1 MIQKAVGD
9 DAAAMD
15 NWQLH
20 HDDVPA
26 HASSLLNSFLAKHQI
41 TQVTQPRY
49 NPDLAPCNFWLF
61 PKLKSTLKRKR
72 FQTIGEI
79 QENTMGQLM
88 EIPTKDFAEC
98 FEQLEEMLRE
108 LCEVPRCL
116 L

>member
-1 MIQKAVGD
+1 ME
-9 DAAAMD
+9 
-15 NWQLH
+15 
-20 HDDVPA
+20 
-26 HASSLLNSFLAKHQI
+26 
-41 TQVTQPRY
+41 VTQTPY
-49 NPDLAPCNFWLF
+49 SPDLVPRDPWLF